1 MSTPIPRKHSTD
13 SMRAADQTRA
23 LLRQR
28 EAEIDKRVND
38 LQNRLGGA
46 SAAATPKRG
55 SGDRVH
61 RGSSAHG
68 GLTPVNPPA
77 IKRSISAS
85 SDDSHYGIKSGP
97 SGRSKRSIG
106 ATFGND
112 SDGQGSSAYPTQR
125 RITAMKKPA
134 FVPTP
139 PPAKKAKKGWSSW
152 FCPCYPGRRGAERDA
167 TSANARFERQRLL
180 AEEGRL
186 PGYGSGPDIGTPSN
200 DYHAHYAYGS
210 SHGAAPTPRSN
221 RNSAHRSASP
231 RNGGLNRIGGY
242 SSQGESPRGSLSNRR
257 ATGSM
262 SARY

>member
-1 MSTPIPRKHSTD
+1 MGHRWLLGGSSVAPRW
-13 SMRAADQTRA
+13 
-23 LLRQR
+23 L
-28 EAEIDKRVND
+28 
-38 LQNRLGGA
+38 LGGA
-46 SAAATPKRG
+46 SAAATRKRG

-186 PGYGSGPDIGTPSN
+186 PGYGKNLDNLSMTTFLNLVKCARLSSRRFRRVCIGRSQQLFLSPQPSN
-200 DYHAHYAYGS
+200 GLWL
-210 SHGAAPTPRSN
+210 TP
-221 RNSAHRSASP
+221 
-231 RNGGLNRIGGY
+231 
-242 SSQGESPRGSLSNRR
+242 
-257 ATGSM
+257 
-262 SARY
+262 